1 MAQQTSVEWIYNE
14 LVVFMNGNSVFETA
28 QELLSHAED
37 KHLEELGNAYEQG
50 WKDASI
56 EAMKEMHKYQ

>member
-1 MAQQTSVEWIYNE
+1 MT
-14 LVVFMNGNSVFETA
+14 GNSVFETA

-37 KHLEELGNAYEQG
+37 KHLEELGNAYEKG

-56 EAMKEMHKYQ
+56 EGIKEAHKYQ